1 MKIGDLAQRTGI
13 TPSRIRFYERIGL
26 LKSVRRQGNGYRS
39 FPTGAIQ
46 AVKLIVAGQRVGFS
60 LAELRT
66 LVPDEVEYFDRA
78 SLRDTLLGRVK
89 DIEEFQNQLA
99 VSRSALLELLGEIE
113 SNSLASRAL
122 PGACQPT

>member
-1 MKIGDLAQRTGI
+1 MQIGDLAHRTGV

-26 LKSVRRQGNGYRS
+26 LKSVTRQGNGYRS

-46 AVKLIVAGQRVGFS
+46 AVKLIVAGQRAGFS
-60 LAELRT
+60 LTELRA
-66 LVPDEVEYFDRA
+66 LVPDEVEHFDHA

-89 DIEEFQNQLA
+89 DIEELQHQLT

-113 SNSLASRAL
+113 GNSPTSRAL
-122 PGACQPT
+122 PGA

>member
-1 MKIGDLAQRTGI
+1 M
-13 TPSRIRFYERIGL
+13 
-26 LKSVRRQGNGYRS
+26 
-39 FPTGAIQ
+39 
-46 AVKLIVAGQRVGFS
+46 GFS

-89 DIEEFQNQLA
+89 DIEELQNQLA

-113 SNSLASRAL
+113 SNPLASRAL